1 MPLLSRMWA
10 SRRALTLVEAFRRAD
25 RFRREGRL
33 PEAMAMVGY
42 GLGLDPDNITGH
54 LLAAYL
60 HAAGRAM
67 APAKAEFQW
76 VLGRDPHHAR
86 ALLGL
91 ARIALEEGQPTGC
104 RELLGRALRF
114 YPEFP
119 EAQALLG
126 AVTALA
132 APAPPAVAPVTLDR
146 LRLPDHGRSLVVARH
161 DGALVGTGDG
171 DDDEATRAAA
181 LARILVVA
189 AAALTRGGFGAVRRA
204 IVEDREEAVFA
215 RTDGAMLVALTLPRT
230 TAITQGLLE
239 VNRLW
244 AGVRQVDA
252 PASSS
257 APGTAATTAPES
269 ASDRRAS

>member
-10 SRRALTLVEAFRRAD
+10 PRRALTLMDAFRRAD
-25 RFRREGRL
+25 QFRREGRL
-33 PEAMAMVGY
+33 PEAMKMVDY
-42 GLGLDPDNITGH
+42 GLALDADNVIGH

-76 VLGRDPHHAR
+76 VLTRDPNHAR

-91 ARIALEEGQPTGC
+91 ARIAIEEREPAVC
-104 RELLGRALRF
+104 RELLTRALRF
-114 YPEFP
+114 YPDFP
-119 EAQALLG
+119 EAQALLE
-126 AVTALA
+126 AVTVAAVSTPPPAVAVDHLRVPDHGRALLVARYDGTLA
-132 APAPPAVAPVTLDR
+132 APAADDAE
-146 LRLPDHGRSLVVARH
+146 A
-161 DGALVGTGDG
+161 GA
-171 DDDEATRAAA
+171 RAAA
-181 LARILVVA
+181 LARIVGVA
-189 AAALTRGGFGAVRRA
+189 AAALARGGFGPVRRA
-204 IVEDREEAVFA
+204 IVEDAEDAVFA
-215 RTDGAMLVALTLPRT
+215 RTDGTMLVALTLPRT
-230 TAITQGLLE
+230 TATTQGLLE

-257 APGTAATTAPES
+257 APVTVATTAPPG

>member
-1 MPLLSRMWA
+1 MPLLRRMWA
-10 SRRALTLVEAFRRAD
+10 PRRALTLAEAFRKAD
-25 RFRREGRL
+25 HFRREGRL
-33 PEAMAMVGY
+33 PEALKMVAY
-42 GLGLDPDNITGH
+42 GLRLDPDNVTGH

-67 APAKAEFQW
+67 GPAKAEFQW
-76 VLGRDPHHAR
+76 VLARDPHHAR
-86 ALLGL
+86 ALLGR
-91 ARIALEEGQPTGC
+91 ARIALEERELVSC

-119 EAQALLG
+119 EAQALLD
-126 AVTALA
+126 AVAA
-132 APAPPAVAPVTLDR
+132 SRAPAPAAAVAVVDR

-161 DGALVGTGDG
+161 DGVLVATGPG
-171 DDDEATRAAA
+171 HVDEGPRAAA
-181 LARILVVA
+181 LARILGVA
-189 AAALTRGGFGAVRRA
+189 AAALARCGFGAVRRA
-204 IVEDREEAVFA
+204 IMEDTEDAVFT
-215 RTDGAMLVALTLPRT
+215 RTDGTMLVALALPRT
-230 TAITQGLLE
+230 TATTQGLLE

-257 APGTAATTAPES
+257 APVTAATTRDG

>member
-10 SRRALTLVEAFRRAD
+10 PRRALTLADAFRRAD

-76 VLGRDPHHAR
+76 VLARDPNHAR

-91 ARIALEEGQPTGC
+91 ARIALEEGQPAGC

-119 EAQALLG
+119 EAQALLD
-126 AVTALA
+126 AVGALA
-132 APAPPAVAPVTLDR
+132 APAPPAVAVALDR

-161 DGALVGTGDG
+161 DGALVGTGG
-171 DDDEATRAAA
+171 GGDDEATRAAA
-181 LARILVVA
+181 LARILAVA
-189 AAALTRGGFGAVRRA
+189 AGALARGGFGAVRRA
-204 IVEDREEAVFA
+204 IVEGVDEAVFA

-257 APGTAATTAPES
+257 APGTTATTAPEG

>member
-1 MPLLSRMWA
+1 MPMLGRMWA
-10 SRRALTLVEAFRRAD
+10 PRRALTLAEAFRRAD

-33 PEAMAMVGY
+33 PEAMTMVAH
-42 GLGLDPDNITGH
+42 GLRLDPDNVTGH

-67 APAKAEFQW
+67 PAARTEFLW
-76 VLGRDPHHAR
+76 VLARDPNHAR

-91 ARIALEEGQPTGC
+91 ARIALEQGEVVSC
-104 RELLGRALRF
+104 RDLLGRALRF

-119 EAQALLG
+119 EAQALLS
-126 AVTALA
+126 AVAAVPA
-132 APAPPAVAPVTLDR
+132 APASPPAAAVDR
-146 LRLPDHGRSLVVARH
+146 VRLPAHGRSLVTARH
-161 DGALVGTGDG
+161 DGALLGATPGDV
-171 DDDEATRAAA
+171 DEGARAAA
-181 LARILVVA
+181 LARILRVA
-189 AAALTRGGFGAVRRA
+189 AAALARCGFGAVRRT
-204 IVEDREEAVFA
+204 VMEDADEAVFA
-215 RTDGAMLVALTLPRT
+215 RTDGSMLVALTLPRT

-252 PASSS
+252 SASSS
-257 APGTAATTAPES
+257 APGTAATAAPQG

>member
-1 MPLLSRMWA
+1 MPLLRRMWA
-10 SRRALTLVEAFRRAD
+10 PRRALTLVEAFRRAD

-33 PEAMAMVGY
+33 PEAMTMVTY
-42 GLGLDPDNITGH
+42 GLRLDPANVTGH

-76 VLGRDPHHAR
+76 VLARDPNHAR

-91 ARIALEEGQPTGC
+91 ARIALEESELAAC

-119 EAQALLG
+119 EAQALLD
-126 AVTALA
+126 AVAA
-132 APAPPAVAPVTLDR
+132 PRAPAPRAAVAVDR
-146 LRLPDHGRSLVVARH
+146 LRLPEHGRSLVIARH
-161 DGALVGTGDG
+161 DGALVAAGPGDV
-171 DDDEATRAAA
+171 DEGPRAEAIARLLGVAAAA
-181 LARILVVA
+181 LARC
-189 AAALTRGGFGAVRRA
+189 GFGAVRRA
-204 IVEDREEAVFA
+204 IVEDAEDAVFT
-215 RTDGAMLVALTLPRT
+215 RTDGTMLVALALPRT
-230 TAITQGLLE
+230 TATTQGLLE

-257 APGTAATTAPES
+257 TPVTAATTRPEG